1 MRRSFLFHTL
11 EAVPIRMCLGV
22 VSHDFAFVPM
32 GKHFGYYMTRSST
45 PPTTKFTT
53 TISKLKTEPIRLML
67 TSITVTLFILV
78 HIGYLHQILLFNIV
92 FRPFIP

>member
-1 MRRSFLFHTL
+1 MILCLFGL
-11 EAVPIRMCLGV
+11 VNI
-22 VSHDFAFVPM
+22 
-32 GKHFGYYMTRSST
+32 FGYYMTRSST

-67 TSITVTLFILV
+67 TSTTVTLFILV

-92 FRPFIP
+92 F